1 VLDKIKL
8 SIAFLILISSL
19 LFSIGDDY
27 LSNRFTKPD
36 KNILVVND
44 LTTEGFNLIAESE
57 KLELWFDED
66 TYSIRVVNKESGYI
80 WGLVDSKNLSGMNRV
95 WKGIASSVLTIEY
108 FDKNALSYLLSISDD
123 SVKKEFIPLE
133 NGLKIN
139 IEYENL
145 GILLQLF
152 ISLKNDHL
160 EFYIPFESIKEIGE
174 FKLASVY
181 IAPFLGA
188 VRENKK
194 YGYIF
199 IPDGSGALVRFS
211 KSSLSSNI
219 FEKRIYGKDYSI
231 ENLREVS
238 DLKASRPNDFLR
250 DEPTIY
256 MPVFGIV
263 HGVNQNAMFG
273 RVVSGDEYS
282 SIVAYPSGSVT
293 PFNWASVKFIYRQK
307 YLQPTS
313 RSGSGIQVPQKKKN
327 QFNAKLQI
335 YFLNGND
342 ANYIGMAKLYRSML
356 LSEGILSKKFKTGDI
371 PLSLDFVASELE
383 KKVLGFNVLS
393 TTSYKYIEDVINLF
407 KEKGIENLFVMIEGW
422 QDGGRSGNEISKL
435 SFEKSSGGKDE
446 LLHLYENYNNE
457 KTKIVLVENVTKV
470 TEKQININKEA
481 GTNLS
486 QSLIYED
493 KNNKDLWFYRSYYT
507 NIKLASK
514 YLEEKASKL
523 DELGIKNLAIQEY
536 GIKLYG
542 DLLVDKEI
550 FRDQAKEL
558 VKETVEKITE
568 DMSLVFFNANSY
580 LWKYADA
587 IVNIPM
593 NNSQYLFET
602 DTVPFLQIVLSGY
615 IDYFVPFMN
624 DGFFSRLDVLKSI
637 DFGAYPNFIL
647 TEIDNYY
654 LFKTPL
660 WCYPSTKFEDWK
672 KSIIDIYSQINEALK
687 HVRGYSIEDRKVIAP
702 GIVLVSYEN
711 GIKFLINY
719 TKESFVYKNLEVQP
733 ESWILINKG
742 EEKDE

>member
-1 VLDKIKL
+1 MLDKIKL

-19 LFSIGDDY
+19 LFPIGDDY

-133 NGLKIN
+133 DGLKIN

-407 KEKGIENLFVMIEGW
+407 KEKGIENLLVMLEGW
-422 QDGGRSGNEISKL
+422 QDGGRSGNKISKL

-446 LLHLYENYNNE
+446 LLHLYENYNNG

>member
-1 VLDKIKL
+1 MLDKLKFAIV
-8 SIAFLILISSL
+8 FLILISSFS
-19 LFSIGDDY
+19 FSIGDEY

-36 KNILVVND
+36 KDILVVND
-44 LTTEGFNLIAESE
+44 LSTEGFDLISES
-57 KLELWFDED
+57 KNLELWFDENSC
-66 TYSIRVVNKESGYI
+66 SIRIVNKESGYI
-80 WGLVDSKNLSGMNRV
+80 WGLVDIKNLSGMNRV

-123 SVKKEFIPLE
+123 SVKKEFIPIE

-139 IEYENL
+139 IEYEKL
-145 GILLQLF
+145 GISLELYM
-152 ISLKNDHL
+152 SLKNDHL
-160 EFYIPFESIKEIGE
+160 EFYVPFESIKETGE

-199 IPDGSGALVRFS
+199 MPEGSGALIRFS

-231 ENLREVS
+231 ENLREIS

-250 DEPTIY
+250 EEPTIY
-256 MPVFGIV
+256 MPIFGIV
-263 HGVNQNAMFG
+263 HGVNQNAIFG
-273 RVVSGDEYS
+273 RVVEGDEYS
-282 SIVAYPSGSVT
+282 SIVAYPSGSIT

-327 QFNAKLQI
+327 QFDAKLQI

-342 ANYIGMAKLYRSML
+342 ANYIGMAKLYRNML
-356 LSEGILSKKFKTGDI
+356 IDEGVLSKKSKAGNI

-383 KKVLGFNVLS
+383 KKVLGFKVLS
-393 TTSYKYIEDVINLF
+393 TTTYKYIEDVINLF
-407 KEKGIENLFVMIEGW
+407 KEKGIENLYVLIEGW
-422 QDGGRSGNEISKL
+422 QEKGRSGNKISKL
-435 SFEKSSGGKDE
+435 SFEESIGGKEE
-446 LLHLYENYNNE
+446 LLRLYENYNNE
-457 KTKIVLVENVTKV
+457 KTKIVLVDNVTKV
-470 TEKQININKEA
+470 TDKQINIKKEA

-514 YLEEKASKL
+514 YLTEKASKL
-523 DELGIKNLAIQEY
+523 SELGIKNFAIKEY

-542 DLLVDKEI
+542 DLLVDKELY
-550 FRDQAKEL
+550 RDQAKEL
-558 VKETVEKITE
+558 VKETIEKISK
-568 DMSLVFFNANSY
+568 DMNLVFFNANSY

-624 DGFFSRLDVLKSI
+624 DGFFSKLDILKSI

-660 WCYPSTKFEDWK
+660 WYYPSTKFEDWK
-672 KSIIDIYSQINEALK
+672 NSILDIYSQINEALK
-687 HVRGYSIEDRKVIAP
+687 HVRGYSIDDRKVLAP

-719 TKESFVYKNLEVQP
+719 TKEAYVYENVEVGP
-733 ESWILINKG
+733 ESWILINEG